1 MRPVVVIDVASDDAT
16 PRRFAELLVETENA
30 RCANL
35 ANMAM
40 VYFHDC

>member
-1 MRPVVVIDVASDDAT
+1 MRLVVVVDVASEDAT
-16 PRRFAELLVETENA
+16 PRRFAELLAETENA

-40 VYFHDC
+40 VYFHSC